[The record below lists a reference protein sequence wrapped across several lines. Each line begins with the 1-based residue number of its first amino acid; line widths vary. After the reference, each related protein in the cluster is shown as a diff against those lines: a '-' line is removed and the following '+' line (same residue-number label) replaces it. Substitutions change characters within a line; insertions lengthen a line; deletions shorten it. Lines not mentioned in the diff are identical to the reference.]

1 MRNAMQ
7 QYGVA
12 TSLAIDAIL
21 VTYLNDWQMLFIIHL
36 SESKYQVGIDIVSTD
51 YFNSVS
57 ICSSFQRIF
66 GRYLCSFVFAF
77 QQFHKLKQK

>member
-36 SESKYQVGIDIVSTD
+36 STERKYPSWNRYRFHRLFQQCFYLFVVSTD
-51 YFNSVS
+51 
-57 ICSSFQRIF
+57 R
-66 GRYLCSFVFAF
+66 R
-77 QQFHKLKQK
+77 